1 MKWKL
6 TVHVCKILSIGLTPL
21 QKLKIQLEEP
31 LGKGESVD
39 SYLSVWLATGQ
50 EDGGLRPQPSHS
62 ALLRGDATLTSHMVV
77 PGGLPAGPN
86 AAPSTVTECI

>member
-50 EDGGLRPQPSHS
+50 EDGGL
-62 ALLRGDATLTSHMVV
+62 
-77 PGGLPAGPN
+77 
-86 AAPSTVTECI
+86 